1 MNQQPPFEDQI
12 QWRGHYWQDGQKHT
26 MHFKHMMMDVHG
38 NLSGHGHDDA
48 GEFHIN
54 GNMSNNWLNC
64 NKQYST
70 YCVNYRGQCLD
81 HSGWFRGNWQI
92 PGDCGGNFELRC
104 DLPHWTGS
112 YWQGSQRNDM
122 AQDLSV
128 TQKGVYGQGWDSEGF
143 FVIRGEC
150 SGHDVYF
157 RKQYVGKHH
166 VDYYGKYHNHGR
178 AKVEGHWELDG
189 EQNAFELHQ
198 Y

>member
-122 AQDLSV
+122 A
-128 TQKGVYGQGWDSEGF
+128 
-143 FVIRGEC
+143 
-150 SGHDVYF
+150 
-157 RKQYVGKHH
+157 
-166 VDYYGKYHNHGR
+166 
-178 AKVEGHWELDG
+178 
-189 EQNAFELHQ
+189 
-198 Y
+198 